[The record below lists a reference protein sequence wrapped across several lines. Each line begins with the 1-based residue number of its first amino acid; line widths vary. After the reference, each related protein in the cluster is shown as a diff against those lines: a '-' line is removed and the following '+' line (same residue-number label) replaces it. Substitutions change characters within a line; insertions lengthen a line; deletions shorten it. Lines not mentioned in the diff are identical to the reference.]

1 MKPPTFRHEAMTTF
15 FEIVIAGQKPEYAR
29 TVAAAAFREL
39 DRLEGELSR
48 FIESSVIARANR
60 LARGESV
67 TLTPDAFE
75 CLLVAADVALATG
88 QAFDPA
94 YASSAHPNEPG
105 FTLDPATM
113 TLTSRIERL
122 KLDLGAVGK
131 GYALDAMATTL
142 REWQVGSACLN
153 AGGSSVLAVGET
165 AWPTTLGEGKH
176 QRILDLQNASL
187 SASGIAVK
195 GSHLRDPRTGQPAQR
210 TSRVWSLSATAAEAD
225 ALSTAFFVFD
235 DAEIEAFCAR
245 HPQIGAATQ
254 GPNGEVIARG
264 ALRLT

>member
-1 MKPPTFRHEAMTTF
+1 MTHPTFRHEAMTTF
-15 FEIVIAGQKPEYAR
+15 FEIVIAGQKPDYAR
-29 TVAAAAFREL
+29 AAAAAAFREL

-94 YASSAHPNEPG
+94 YASSAHPDAPG

-113 TLTSRIERL
+113 TLTSRLDRL

-131 GYALDAMATTL
+131 GYALDAMAATL
-142 REWQVGSACLN
+142 RDWQVGSACLN
-153 AGGSSVLAVGET
+153 GGGSSVLAFGET
-165 AWPTTLGEGKH
+165 AWPTTLGEGQH
-176 QRILDLQNASL
+176 ERILDLQNASL

-195 GSHLRDPRTGQPAQR
+195 GSHLCDPRTGEPAKR
-210 TSRVWSLSATAAEAD
+210 TSRVWALSATAAESD
-225 ALSTAFFVFD
+225 ALATAFFVFAD
-235 DAEIEAFCAR
+235 TEIDAFCAR
-245 HPQIGAATQ
+245 HPQIGAATV
-254 GPNGEVIARG
+254 GSNGEVLARG
-264 ALRLT
+264 ALRL